1 MANKPPSKNSR
12 CPCGSGKKYRKCH
25 GKNKQMIA
33 HVEHIFRQKEA
44 KERSFTAKY
53 GKARPPMSVM
63 MGDKRMI
70 VIGGSIYKQ
79 TRDGPYNFMNAIHDN
94 GLEFFGIPYMEVEEA
109 KPFEE
114 RHPALQWMHTF
125 VDHSQRLEREGKEAP
140 RAGQIGAGAA
150 WFRFAYDIFT
160 IRDNAKL
167 EARLKKRL
175 LDSKDFQGARHE
187 LAVAAMCIAAGFDLE
202 FEDETDNT
210 QGHPEFIATDRVSK
224 ARIAVEAKS
233 RHRRGI
239 KGFAGGRDMNPG
251 DKVDVRG
258 LVLDA
263 FRKAG
268 PLPLYVFIDVNLPPV
283 ANEAT
288 WERWMLE
295 LHQTMVDLQAEGY
308 GDSYPANGIYF
319 TNDPSHYLCD
329 QPVGNDSDKIWIKHY
344 EADTPRLAH
353 PAPDMTERFVSAFTQ
368 RIAPPADFP
377 DFQ

>member
-1 MANKPPSKNSR
+1 
-12 CPCGSGKKYRKCH
+12 
-25 GKNKQMIA
+25 
-33 HVEHIFRQKEA
+33 
-44 KERSFTAKY
+44 
-53 GKARPPMSVM
+53 
-63 MGDKRMI
+63 
-70 VIGGSIYKQ
+70 
-79 TRDGPYNFMNAIHDN
+79 
-94 GLEFFGIPYMEVEEA
+94 MEVEEA

-125 VDHSQRLEREGKEAP
+125 VDHSQRLEREGKEDP
-140 RAGQIGAGAA
+140 RGGQIGAGAA

-175 LDSKDFQGARHE
+175 LDRKDFQGARHE
-187 LAVAAMCIAAGFDLE
+187 LAVAAMCIAAGFDLD

-210 QGHPEFIATDRVSK
+210 QGHAEFIATDRVSK

-233 RHRRGI
+233 RHRRGV

-268 PLPLYVFIDVNLPPV
+268 PLPLYAFIDVNLPPV
-283 ANEAT
+283 ADEAA

-295 LHQTMVDLQAEGY
+295 LHQTMVDLQAEG
-308 GDSYPANGIYF
+308 
-319 TNDPSHYLCD
+319 
-329 QPVGNDSDKIWIKHY
+329 V
-344 EADTPRLAH
+344 R
-353 PAPDMTERFVSAFTQ
+353 
-368 RIAPPADFP
+368 
-377 DFQ
+377 